1 MNLVEGSIRYP
12 VRVAVGAI
20 LLLLFGGLA
29 LLRIPVQLTPT
40 VDEPEVSVTTF
51 WPGASPQEI
60 EREIIDE
67 QEEQL
72 QGLEGLLRMESTSSD
87 SFGSITLRFRTGT
100 DVDAAL
106 LRVSNR
112 LQQVPSYP
120 RDADKPIVQSGDAN
134 ANAMAWFVLLPTDD
148 GGYEGEIPA
157 ELTFFENFVKPEL
170 ERVPGVGTINVFG
183 GREREMQ
190 VIADPAAL
198 SARSI
203 TLVDLMTAID
213 RENRNYSAGD
223 FNEGIRRYV
232 VRTVGEYSAPEEIED
247 VVVAVKNAVPVY
259 VRDVARVE
267 ASYGKRDAE
276 IFYMNQPTM
285 AFNAVRAPGANL
297 LEVMATIKETL
308 VRVNRDL
315 LADRGLHVA
324 LVYDSTQYIGSAIDL
339 VQQSLMLGGTLAIV
353 VLLLFLRSRSST
365 FVVAAAIP
373 ISVIGTFLMMAAFG
387 RTLNV
392 ISLAG
397 MAFAVGMVVD
407 NSIVVLENTY
417 RHRQRGKSRFRAAL
431 DGALEVWGAVL
442 ASTLTTIAVFLPIL
456 FVREEAG
463 QLFRDIAL
471 AISCA
476 VGLSLVVAMTVIPSL
491 SGKILGGAAPEDA
504 AATGFRG
511 LWGGVRLAERFTGW
525 VTGTVYRI
533 TGSTASRL
541 AVVAGFTLAAVGLS
555 WLLMPKAEYLPTGN
569 QNFLFGI
576 IQPPPGQNLDENVAM
591 SDYYD
596 RELSHLWNRP
606 PEETIDEPGG
616 GIADY
621 WFGAVPNMVFM
632 GISARDP
639 VRVREL
645 LPEFERVNGQLPGAF
660 AFVFQSSI
668 FQRSFGSGR
677 SIDVELTG
685 PQLEPL
691 IALGGQ
697 VLGEVMGKLPGSQAR
712 PVPSLDLSNP
722 EVHVRIHRR
731 KAAELGLSNR
741 DLGTMVNALVDG
753 AKASDY
759 QLDGQEVDLKV
770 VAEEEWDYRT
780 HLIEQLPLAVP
791 SGEVVT
797 LGSIADVEVSSG
809 PTSIAHRER
818 QRAITIQVTPP
829 EEVPLQTAM
838 ETIEEQ
844 ILQPLREQ
852 GRLAG
857 LYRAR
862 LSGTADKL
870 TQTADALQW
879 NFVLAIVITYL
890 LMAALFESFLH
901 PLVILFSVPLAALG
915 GFLGLGVVNLFNY
928 QALDVLTMLGFII
941 LVGTVVNNAILIVH
955 QSLNH
960 MRDEEMTPR
969 EAIRES
975 VRTRIRPIFMSVST
989 SVCGMLPLV
998 LFPGAGSELYRGLGS
1013 VVVGGLLVS
1022 TLFTLFLVPALFSL
1036 ALDARAALTSRFK
1049 DLAEPAEEGA

>member
-1 MNLVEGSIRYP
+1 MSIVEGAIRYP

-29 LLRIPVQLTPT
+29 LFRIPVQLTPT
-40 VDEPEVSVTTF
+40 IDEPVVTVNTV

-60 EREIIDE
+60 EREIVDE

-87 SFGSITLRFRTGT
+87 SFGSITLTFRTGT

-120 RDADKPIVQSGDAN
+120 DDAEKPVVQSGDAN
-134 ANAMAWFVLLPTDD
+134 ANAMAWFVLLPTED
-148 GGYEGEIPA
+148 GDYRGDIPS
-157 ELTFFENFVKPEL
+157 ELTFFENFVKPEI
-170 ERVPGVGTINVFG
+170 ERVPGVGTVNVFG

-190 VIADPAAL
+190 VIVDPAAL
-198 SARSI
+198 SARGI
-203 TLVDLMTAID
+203 TIVDLMAAID

-223 FNEGIRRYV
+223 FDEGSRRYV
-232 VRTVGEYSAPEEIED
+232 VRTVGEYSAPEEIGD
-247 VVVAVKNAVPVY
+247 VVVAVQNGVPVY
-259 VRDVARVE
+259 VRDVARIE
-267 ASYGKRDAE
+267 ASYSKRDAE
-276 IFYMNQPTM
+276 IFYFSHSTL

-297 LEVMATIKETL
+297 LDVMSEIKDTL
-308 VRVNRDL
+308 VRVNREL
-315 LADRGLHVA
+315 LADRGLYVA
-324 LVYDSTQYIGSAIDL
+324 LVYDSTEYIESAIDL

-365 FVVAAAIP
+365 FVVAVAIP
-373 ISVIGTFLMMAAFG
+373 ISAVGTFLMMAAFG

-392 ISLAG
+392 VSLAG

-431 DGALEVWGAVL
+431 DGAQEVWGAVL

-456 FVREEAG
+456 FVQEEAG

-476 VGLSLVVAMTVIPSL
+476 VGLSLLVAMTVIPSL
-491 SGKILGGAAPEDA
+491 SGKILGGADTGEDQA
-504 AATGFRG
+504 GFKA
-511 LWGGVRLAERFTGW
+511 LWGGARLAGRFTDW
-525 VTGTVYRI
+525 VTDVVHGI
-533 TGSTASRL
+533 TGSTGRRI
-541 AVVAGFTLAAVGLS
+541 AVVAGFTAAAIGLS
-555 WLLMPKAEYLPTGN
+555 VVLMPKAEYLPTGN
-569 QNFLFGI
+569 QNFLFGL
-576 IQPPPGQNLDENVAM
+576 IQPPPGQNLEENVAM
-591 SDYYD
+591 SDYYV
-596 RELSHLWNRP
+596 RGLSHLWTQP
-606 PEETIDEPGG
+606 AAETVDEPGG

-639 VRVREL
+639 GRVREL
-645 LPEFERVNGQLPGAF
+645 LPEFARINAQLPGAF

-685 PQLEPL
+685 PRLEEL
-691 IALGGQ
+691 IAHGGKVLGG
-697 VLGEVMGKLPGSQAR
+697 VMRELPGAQAR

-722 EVHVRIHRR
+722 EVHVRTHRR
-731 KAAELGLSNR
+731 RAAELGLSNR
-741 DLGTMVNALVDG
+741 QLGSMVNALVDG

-759 QLDGQEVDLKV
+759 QLDGHEVDLKV
-770 VAEEEWDYRT
+770 IAEEEWDYRT
-780 HLIEQLPLAVP
+780 HLIEQLPIAVP
-791 SGEVVT
+791 SGEIVT
-797 LGSIADVEVSSG
+797 LGTVADIEVSTG

-829 EEVPLQTAM
+829 EEIPLQTAM
-838 ETIEEQ
+838 ETIEEK
-844 ILQPLREQ
+844 ILEPMRRGGE
-852 GRLAG
+852 LAG

-870 TQTADALQW
+870 TQTAEALKW

-890 LMAALFESFLH
+890 LMAALFESFLY

-915 GFLGLGVVNLFNY
+915 GFLGLGVVNLFTY

-955 QSLNH
+955 QSLNQ
-960 MRDEEMTPR
+960 MRADSMAPR
-969 EAIRES
+969 AAIRES
-975 VRTRIRPIFMSVST
+975 VRTRIRPIFMSVLT

-1022 TLFTLFLVPALFSL
+1022 TLFTIFLVPALLSL
-1036 ALDARAALTSRFK
+1036 ALDVRAALAARFGR
-1049 DLAEPAEEGA
+1049 LEEPAEEGA